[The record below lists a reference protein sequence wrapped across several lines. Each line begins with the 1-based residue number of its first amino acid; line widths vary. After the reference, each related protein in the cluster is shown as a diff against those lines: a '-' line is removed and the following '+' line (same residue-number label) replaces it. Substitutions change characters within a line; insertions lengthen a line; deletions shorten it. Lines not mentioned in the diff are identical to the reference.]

1 MAQQTKKSPRH
12 VRERRWPD
20 IKPDLRGFS
29 RQGAAFLL
37 GATFARAAVIRG
49 MQPFGVAYVAAAGH
63 PLAAAV
69 GGFAASLTDGGLV
82 YGAAS
87 VVILACRMVLEGTAL
102 SRRPGF
108 FAGCAALA
116 LLFTKGVVAAAQGMR
131 AMVLLR
137 CECALCLGFA
147 FMLREARDTRS
158 PLSLWGKL
166 TAAMGGILAVLPV
179 TLWEVLSPGRL
190 TAVFLV
196 LCAGAFGGMAAG
208 VAVGAA
214 LGACLDVALGQ
225 GPMLVTAW
233 CLTGLAAGCGGK

>member
-20 IKPDLRGFS
+20 IKLDLRGIS

-102 SRRPGF
+102 SRRQGF
-108 FAGCAALA
+108 FPGCAALA

-131 AMVLLR
+131 AMVLLL

-147 FMLREARDTRS
+147 FMLREAR
-158 PLSLWGKL
+158 
-166 TAAMGGILAVLPV
+166 
-179 TLWEVLSPGRL
+179 
-190 TAVFLV
+190 
-196 LCAGAFGGMAAG
+196 
-208 VAVGAA
+208 
-214 LGACLDVALGQ
+214 
-225 GPMLVTAW
+225 
-233 CLTGLAAGCGGK
+233 